1 MTKTSYKR
9 VFFAFF
15 CLSPFF
21 LLTAFRDYDVGVD
34 TITYFLEY
42 QVASTESYTIR
53 GTEPLFSYLLIVFNS
68 LDISFRGFLFFQS
81 LIYYLSISL
90 LASFVPQRTVIT
102 YILVMVS
109 FGILSFGFSGIRQ
122 SIAMSLF
129 FVAVYLWAYRSYSWY
144 LALAFFAFF
153 IHNTSL
159 VAFFIF
165 IFVLVAS
172 KFSVRYLL
180 LFVFLLS
187 PVFSILDL
195 SGLNLFSDLSI
206 KQNHYLQADE
216 DLLNFKVPSS
226 FYFVLFIS
234 FFILAFKVKN
244 RSLSVRES
252 ANTAER
258 VERMVAWGAV
268 IAACFFWMAMSVR
281 LTDRLAFYFVPF
293 AGILV
298 SWAIN
303 SPSRSYVK
311 IAMKV
316 LLLLILGAVFV
327 IVNEILL
334 FSILG

>member
-21 LLTAFRDYDVGVD
+21 LLTAFRDFDVGVD
-34 TITYFLEY
+34 TIAYFLEY
-42 QVASTESYTIR
+42 QAASSESYIIR
-53 GTEPLFSYLLIVFNS
+53 RTEPLFSYFLIVFNS
-68 LDISFRGFLFFQS
+68 LGISFRGFLFFQS

-90 LASFVPQRTVIT
+90 LASFVPQRTVIV

-122 SIAMSLF
+122 SIAMSFF
-129 FVAVYLWAYRSYSWY
+129 FVAVYLWAHRSYSWY
-144 LALAFFAFF
+144 FALAFLAFF

-159 VAFFIF
+159 VAFLLFI
-165 IFVLVAS
+165 VAAS
-172 KFSVRYLL
+172 RLSVRYLL
-180 LFVFLLS
+180 LFVFLFS
-187 PVFSILDL
+187 PFLSILDL
-195 SGLNLFSDLSI
+195 SGLDFFSGINI

-216 DLLNFKVPSS
+216 DLLNFKVPLS
-226 FYFVLFIS
+226 FYFILVIS
-234 FFILAFKVKN
+234 FFILAFKVKD
-244 RSLSVRES
+244 RSLSVHES
-252 ANTAER
+252 VSTTDR

-293 AGILV
+293 AGVLT

-303 SPSRSYVK
+303 SPGRSYDK

-316 LLLLILGAVFV
+316 LLLLILMIVFV
-327 IVNEILL
+327 VVNANLL
-334 FSILG
+334 FSILS